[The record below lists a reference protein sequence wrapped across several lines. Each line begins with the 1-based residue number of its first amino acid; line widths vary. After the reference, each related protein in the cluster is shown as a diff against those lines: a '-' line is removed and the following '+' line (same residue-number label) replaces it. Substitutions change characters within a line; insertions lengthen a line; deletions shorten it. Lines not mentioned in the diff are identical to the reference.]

1 MDMAKFGQF
10 LRGQRRAAGLTQA
23 QLAERLGVSN
33 RSVSRWETGNNMPD
47 FDLVIE
53 MAGLFGVSVGELL
66 AGERKEPEMTDPS
79 SAPSAPQPAVPEE
92 MLRTAEYVTEEK
104 ARFARPLRWVLLAGL
119 AALLGYAAL
128 EFLAPEA
135 QGRLDAVR
143 SFLLGFGTG
152 AMAVAVLYTSRP
164 MARLRAW
171 KLRLRSRLSAPADG

>member
-33 RSVSRWETGNNMPD
+33 RSVSRWETGSNMPD

-135 QGRLDAVR
+135 QGRLDSAR

>member
-1 MDMAKFGQF
+1 
-10 LRGQRRAAGLTQA
+10 
-23 QLAERLGVSN
+23 
-33 RSVSRWETGNNMPD
+33 
-47 FDLVIE
+47 
-53 MAGLFGVSVGELL
+53 
-66 AGERKEPEMTDPS
+66 MTDPS

-128 EFLAPEA
+128 EFWAPEA
-135 QGRLDAVR
+135 QGRLDSVR